1 MHISCSV
8 TPKLLNNS
16 PQLKV
21 SRTKPNFISSI
32 LDHRLCPGNYPVLWQ
47 HPLNVAKA
55 CHSALL
61 RHFVT
66 QREPTEKSD
75 ESIFTGTLN
84 TSVPNPCPFDV
95 VTPVPIVTA
104 KPAGDSIARAKDV
117 PSASAGPEIL
127 AAPELA
133 VLHALPDCHLPVHT
147 RVVVEW
153 TPSATFWVV
162 KARSSRSLCN
172 GPKTVS
178 FQTLSTSTNRVEA
191 LIHADSSYLVMCVK
205 CWKE

>member
-1 MHISCSV
+1 VSKLCSWYKAV
-8 TPKLLNNS
+8 KCQFKSASAVLES
-16 PQLKV
+16 V
-21 SRTKPNFISSI
+21 SSI
-32 LDHRLCPGNYPVLWQ
+32 LAIQGDRL
-47 HPLNVAKA
+47 
-55 CHSALL
+55 
-61 RHFVT
+61 
-66 QREPTEKSD
+66 
-75 ESIFTGTLN
+75 
-84 TSVPNPCPFDV
+84 SVSTNSV